1 MKALRIIL
9 LLVVCS
15 LSHIVYGQGRD
26 LTFTI
31 ENYIQQG
38 DYINACKAADS
49 AIKISELSNLPR
61 TWYLRGFA
69 YKEYYKKYEIG
80 THALTTRDIA
90 AQSFLQSIKLDTK
103 AELVGECKK
112 NLETISKLYFSDVK
126 MFMDSFNP
134 QPAIKYY
141 DLFKRTRLAADSSF
155 DFQKNEIL
163 FNLTLGTTYMKLAE
177 TTDTTLRKEYLA
189 KEREAF
195 LKVLAVD
202 PNNITANYN
211 MALLYYNQAV
221 KIINAMGYDE
231 DIVTLNMIV
240 DNCTGLF
247 KESLPFMEKAYH
259 LNPNRRETLVGLSGI
274 YFSLNE
280 EEKRQY
286 IDLLLEELDR
296 NKK

>member
-1 MKALRIIL
+1 MKAFRIII

-15 LSHIVYGQGRD
+15 LSRIVYGQSHD
-26 LTFTI
+26 LNFTI
-31 ENYIQQG
+31 QNYIQQE
-38 DYINACKAADS
+38 DYINACKSADS
-49 AIKISELSNLPR
+49 AIKIKELALLPR

-80 THALTTRDIA
+80 THAITNREIS
-90 AQSFLQSIKLDTK
+90 AQSFLQSIKLDSK
-103 AELVGECKK
+103 AELISECKK
-112 NLETISKLYFSDVK
+112 SLETISKFYFNDAK
-126 MFMDSFNP
+126 MYLDSFNP
-134 QPAIKYY
+134 QPAIKYFALY
-141 DLFKRTRLAADSSF
+141 KRTRLAADSTF
-155 DFQKNEIL
+155 DFQKTEIL
-163 FNLTLGTTYMKLAE
+163 FNLSLGTTYMKLAE
-177 TTDTTLRKEYLA
+177 TADTTLRKEYLE
-189 KEREAF
+189 KERESF
-195 LKVLAVD
+195 LRVLAVD

-286 IDLLLEELDR
+286 IDLLLEEHDR